1 MAGLVPLSVMAG
13 LVPLSVMAGRGDEAL
28 LRADVPA
35 IPLSSWPG
43 LSRPSTPCFCCA
55 KNVDGRDQPGHDER
69 KWLMSVSILLIAS
82 SPSFVRRM
90 LSVLD
95 AATLNPPTKQIGAA
109 AMSQR
114 E

>member
-43 LSRPSTPCFCCA
+43 LSRPSTPYFCCA
-55 KNVDGRDQPGHDER
+55 KNVDGRDKPGHDER
-69 KWLMSVSILLIAS
+69 KWLMPVSIVFDCILA
-82 SPSFVRRM
+82 SFVRWM

-95 AATLNPPTKQIGAA
+95 VATLDQPAKRIGAP